1 MEIRIGACEKCIQLI
16 LKNEEE
22 YVKEVRKMFNETRDS
37 IINNVTEIKDAIKK
51 KKLFMKLNDW
61 SLKRYCIT

>member
-1 MEIRIGACEKCIQLI
+1 MWISKKKWEEMEIRIGACEKCIQLI

-22 YVKEVRKMFNETRDS
+22 SVKEMRKMFNETRDS

-51 KKLFMKLNDW
+51 EIIYEIK
-61 SLKRYCIT
+61 